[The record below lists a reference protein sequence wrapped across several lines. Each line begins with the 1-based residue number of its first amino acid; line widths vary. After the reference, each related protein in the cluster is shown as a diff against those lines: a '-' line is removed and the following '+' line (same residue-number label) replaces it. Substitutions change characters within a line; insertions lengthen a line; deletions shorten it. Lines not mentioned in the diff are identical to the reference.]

1 LTTKQDMMQ
10 AGKTTQR
17 GQKQSTTDRSLS

>member
-1 LTTKQDMMQ
+1 MMQ